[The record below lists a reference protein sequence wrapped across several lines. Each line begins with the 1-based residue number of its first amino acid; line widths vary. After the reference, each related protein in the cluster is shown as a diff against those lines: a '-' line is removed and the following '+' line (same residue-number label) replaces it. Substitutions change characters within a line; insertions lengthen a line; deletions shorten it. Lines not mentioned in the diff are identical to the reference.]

1 MQFTVSGCA
10 GTSEVSAEL
19 MAHWAE
25 RWFNENKAD
34 LRSRYLTPYGFEP
47 DGRIERAGSSAPL
60 FVPFGIAGYALFNPE
75 PRALDDEDV
84 ESRYFEIDSAALD
97 TLDEGE
103 RAAVLRAL
111 DEQLPPILPVG
122 SCCCQLCA
130 PRFDAAACDAL
141 VPFK

>member
-1 MQFTVSGCA
+1 MR
-10 GTSEVSAEL
+10 
-19 MAHWAE
+19 HP
-25 RWFNENKAD
+25 R
-34 LRSRYLTPYGFEP
+34 P
-47 DGRIERAGSSAPL
+47 PL

-75 PRALDDEDV
+75 PRPPDDEYV
-84 ESRYFEIDSAALD
+84 ESRYFDIDAAAMD
-97 TLDEGE
+97 TLEEGE

-130 PRFDAAACDAL
+130 PRFDVAAFDAL